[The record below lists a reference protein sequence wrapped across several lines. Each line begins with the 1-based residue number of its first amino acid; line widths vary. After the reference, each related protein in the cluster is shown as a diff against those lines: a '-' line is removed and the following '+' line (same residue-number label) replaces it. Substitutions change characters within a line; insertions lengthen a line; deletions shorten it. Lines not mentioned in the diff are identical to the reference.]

1 MARKSIARWGVPV
14 LVALM
19 TFVASGASAQKPPS
33 PEQIHNEL
41 RALKDRAVDAV
52 NKRNKDA
59 LFRELAPNITFTA
72 MDNEVISG
80 LEKLRAY
87 YDQTLASPSRLIS
100 EMTLKVEADALSQL
114 YADNR
119 IAVAFGK
126 ADAHFKMMG
135 GSEFDWPLRWTATL
149 TRNDGKW
156 SIVALHFSGNAID
169 NPLMAAANWFG
180 RWLAIGV
187 GIAGLLVGFLIA
199 WMMRRRKAPA

>member
-19 TFVASGASAQKPPS
+19 TFVTSGASAQKPPS

-100 EMTLKVEADALSQL
+100 STLIEM
-114 YADNR
+114 
-119 IAVAFGK
+119 K
-126 ADAHFKMMG
+126 AWLC
-135 GSEFDWPLRWTATL
+135 SAT
-149 TRNDGKW
+149 TRC
-156 SIVALHFSGNAID
+156 SV
-169 NPLMAAANWFG
+169 
-180 RWLAIGV
+180 
-187 GIAGLLVGFLIA
+187 
-199 WMMRRRKAPA
+199 